1 MDIGQGHME
10 GEMSSR
16 YWRTLAS
23 NCAVGVALEYALCL
37 AISLVVFETDQG
49 VIASS
54 GVRRD
59 QFG

>member
-1 MDIGQGHME
+1 MVIGHGHME
-10 GEMSSR
+10 AEISSR
-16 YWRTLAS
+16 YWRTLTS
-23 NCAVGVALEYALCL
+23 NFAVGVALEYALCL

-49 VIASS
+49 VIALS

>member
-1 MDIGQGHME
+1 ME
-10 GEMSSR
+10 AEISSR
-16 YWRTLAS
+16 YWRTLTS
-23 NCAVGVALEYALCL
+23 NFAVGVALEYALCL

-49 VIASS
+49 VIALS